1 MDVTLI
7 LQVHLNQ
14 VYLFLKNRND
24 FKEYQ
29 YFVGKDS
36 LGIGDDLPEYVA
48 LAIKIVMQGTNSA
61 LSATNKRL

>member
-1 MDVTLI
+1 M
-7 LQVHLNQ
+7 
-14 VYLFLKNRND
+14 D

-36 LGIGDDLPEYVA
+36 LGIGNDLPEYVA

-61 LSATNKRL
+61 LPPVVKDFRAIAFQA